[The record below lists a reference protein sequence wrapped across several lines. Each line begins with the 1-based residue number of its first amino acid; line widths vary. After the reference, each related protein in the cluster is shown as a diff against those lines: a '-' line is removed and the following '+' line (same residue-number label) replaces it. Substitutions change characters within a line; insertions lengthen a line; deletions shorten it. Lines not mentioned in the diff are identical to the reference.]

1 MLQLRARTAKIWTA
15 VAERSDDTAFRD
27 RAWCPKRR
35 GASLPAALQ
44 SLWLRRQPRWVVIIA
59 SLLCASAQA
68 DWVNS
73 LEPQGTPAGQV
84 NVVKAGKSQ
93 GGIQLPDRPTPQET
107 NAAVELQ
114 HWIKELTGASLP
126 IKPGKAGG
134 SRFAI
139 HTDGSLGDEG
149 YSIAVNRDQI
159 LLSGGKTR
167 GVLNAVY
174 ALLEEDLGCR
184 FYANDSIRLPRT
196 NTLVIAPVDRR
207 YVPQLKI
214 RDPFYACA
222 FDPVWSLRNRAN
234 APHAAVPE
242 EQGGHMDYAGM
253 FVHTAAQI
261 VPPDNY
267 FKEHPDYFAQAADG
281 TRTTAQL
288 CPTHPEVVKI
298 AIAYVRQVLRNNPHT
313 EILSVSKNDCQVSCL
328 CPRCK
333 KLRDEEGS
341 DMANQLF
348 LVNQVAQA
356 IEAEYPNVIIDT
368 LAYLETIQVP
378 KTARP
383 RKNVAIRLCND
394 TVGAWSH
401 PFTPAE
407 QCDTAKLVSAWGA
420 VHDRIYIWDY
430 NVNFSHYL
438 APMPN
443 LDVMAANIRFW
454 IKNHAEGVMLQ
465 GGYQGPAERDQLK
478 SWVAAKL
485 LWNPA
490 WDEKALTRDFIQ
502 GHYGKAAPALEEY
515 ETLLERMRADHASEM
530 ASPPGG
536 IRYPMDA
543 PFFTREYV
551 TRATE
556 CFSRARQLAQGDDDL
571 TRRVNR
577 AELPILYVK
586 CVRGPEFAGDS
597 YARVVG
603 EFERIARR
611 EKIKFLQEG
620 DPDFEPK
627 LAGYKSRI
635 PKPTATR

>member
-1 MLQLRARTAKIWTA
+1 MKLRTHFYI
-15 VAERSDDTAFRD
+15 
-27 RAWCPKRR
+27 
-35 GASLPAALQ
+35 L
-44 SLWLRRQPRWVVIIA
+44 IIA
-59 SLLCASAQA
+59 SMLCASAQA
-68 DWVNS
+68 DWVNA
-73 LEPQGTPAGQV
+73 LKPQGKPAGQV
-84 NVVKAGKSQ
+84 KVVKVGKPQ
-93 GGIQLPDRPTPQET
+93 GGIQLPDHPTPQET
-107 NAAVELQ
+107 NAAVELR
-114 HWIKELTGASLP
+114 HWIKELTGATLE
-126 IKPGKAGG
+126 IKSGKARG

-139 HTDGSLGDEG
+139 RTDGSLGDEG
-149 YSIAVNRDQI
+149 YAIAVSRGQI
-159 LLSGGKTR
+159 ILSGGKTR

-184 FYANDSIRLPRT
+184 FYANDSIRLPKT
-196 NTLVIAPVDRR
+196 NTLVIAPVARR
-207 YVPQLKI
+207 YIPQLKI

-234 APHAAVPE
+234 APNAAVPE

-253 FVHTAAQI
+253 FVHTAGQL
-261 VPPDNY
+261 VPPDKY
-267 FKEHPDYFAQAADG
+267 FKEHPEYFAQAADG

-298 AIAYVRQVLRNNPHT
+298 AIDHVRQVLKANPHT

-328 CPRCK
+328 CERCK

-394 TVGAWSH
+394 AVGAWSR

-407 QCDTAKLVSAWGA
+407 QCDVAKLVGAWGA
-420 VHDRIYIWDY
+420 VHNRIYIWDY

-443 LDVMAANIRFW
+443 LDVMVANIRFW

-465 GGYQGPAERDQLK
+465 GGYQGPAERDQFK
-478 SWVAAKL
+478 SWVTAKL

-490 WDEKALTRDFIQ
+490 WDEKALARDFIQ
-502 GHYGKAAPALEEY
+502 GHYGKAAPAIEEY
-515 ETLLERMRADHASEM
+515 EALLERMRVDHASEM

-543 PFFTREYV
+543 PFLSKAFTEQA
-551 TRATE
+551 TAIFARAE
-556 CFSRARQLAQGDDDL
+556 QLAAGDETL
-571 TRRVNR
+571 SRRVER
-577 AELPILYVK
+577 AELPLLYVK
-586 CVRGPEFAGDS
+586 CVRGPEF
-597 YARVVG
+597 VG
-603 EFERIARR
+603 ENYAQVVNRFERIARR
-611 EKIKFLQEG
+611 EKIQFLQEG
-620 DPDFEPK
+620 GPDFEPK

-635 PKPTATR
+635 PKTGTRQ

>member
-1 MLQLRARTAKIWTA
+1 MKLHACFWIGIA
-15 VAERSDDTAFRD
+15 
-27 RAWCPKRR
+27 
-35 GASLPAALQ
+35 ASC
-44 SLWLRRQPRWVVIIA
+44 
-59 SLLCASAQA
+59 LCASAQP
-68 DWVNS
+68 DWINA
-73 LEPQGTPAGQV
+73 LKPQGKPAAQV
-84 NVVKAGKSQ
+84 KVVKAGKPQ
-93 GGIQLPDRPTPQET
+93 GGIQLPDQPTPQET
-107 NAAVELQ
+107 NAAIELQ
-114 HWIKELTGASLP
+114 HWIKEMTGAKLE
-126 IKPGKAGG
+126 IKSGKGG
-134 SRFAI
+134 GTRFAI
-139 HTDGSLGDEG
+139 RTDGSLGDEG
-149 YSIAVNRDQI
+149 YAIAVSRGQI
-159 LLSGGKTR
+159 VLSGGKTR

-174 ALLEEDLGCR
+174 ALLEEDLGWR
-184 FYANDSIRLPRT
+184 FYADDSIRLPKT
-196 NTLVIAPVDRR
+196 DTLVIAPIARR

-234 APHAAVPE
+234 APNASVPE

-253 FVHTAAQI
+253 FVHTAGQL
-261 VPPDNY
+261 VPPDKY
-267 FKEHPDYFAQAADG
+267 FKDHPDYFAQAADG

-288 CPTHPEVVKI
+288 CPTHPDVVKI
-298 AIAYVRQVLRNNPHT
+298 AIDYVRQVLRDNPHT
-313 EILSVSKNDCQVSCL
+313 EIVSVSKNDCQVSCL

-356 IEAEYPNVIIDT
+356 IEAEFPNVIIDT

-383 RKNVAIRLCND
+383 RHNVAIRLCND
-394 TVGAWSH
+394 AVGAWSH

-420 VHDRIYIWDY
+420 VHNRIYIWDY

-443 LDVMAANIRFW
+443 LDVMVANIRFW
-454 IKNHAEGVMLQ
+454 ITNHAEGVMLQ

-490 WDEKALTRDFIQ
+490 WDEKALAHDFIQ

-515 ETLLERMRADHASEM
+515 EALLERMRAGHASEM

-543 PFFTREYV
+543 PFITKEFATQATAIFV
-551 TRATE
+551 RAE
-556 CFSRARQLAQGDDDL
+556 QLAAGDDAL
-571 TRRVNR
+571 TRRVER
-577 AELPILYVK
+577 AELPLLYVK
-586 CVRGPEFAGDS
+586 CVRGPELVGAD
-597 YARVVG
+597 YAHVVDR
-603 EFERIARR
+603 FEGIARR
-611 EKIKFLQEG
+611 EKIQYLQEG
-620 DPDFEPK
+620 GPDFEPK
-627 LAGYKSRI
+627 LVGYKSRI
-635 PKPTATR
+635 PKPTASR

>member
-1 MLQLRARTAKIWTA
+1 MKLRTAFYA
-15 VAERSDDTAFRD
+15 VA
-27 RAWCPKRR
+27 
-35 GASLPAALQ
+35 
-44 SLWLRRQPRWVVIIA
+44 IA
-59 SLLCASAQA
+59 SLLCASARA
-68 DWVNS
+68 DWANA
-73 LEPQGTPAGQV
+73 LKPAGKPAGKITL
-84 NVVKAGKSQ
+84 VKAGKPQAS
-93 GGIQLPDRPTPQET
+93 IQLPDHPTPQET
-107 NAAVELQ
+107 NAAAQLQ
-114 HWIKELTGASLP
+114 LWVKEMTGATLD
-126 IKPGKAGG
+126 IKSGKPRG
-134 SRFAI
+134 RCVI
-139 HTDGSLGDEG
+139 IRTDNSLGDEG
-149 YSIAVNRDQI
+149 YAISVSHSQI

-196 NTLVIAPVDRR
+196 NTLVIAPVARR
-207 YVPQLKI
+207 YIPQLKL

-234 APHAAVPE
+234 APNAAVPE

-253 FVHTAAQI
+253 FVHTAAQL
-261 VPPDNY
+261 VPPDKY
-267 FKEHPDYFAQAADG
+267 FKEHPDYFAQQADG
-281 TRTTAQL
+281 TRTTVQL
-288 CPTHPEVVKI
+288 CSTHPDVVKI
-298 AIAYVRQVLRNNPHT
+298 ASDYVRQMLKANPHT
-313 EILSVSKNDCQVSCL
+313 EIVSVSKNDCQVSCL
-328 CPRCK
+328 CDRCK
-333 KLRDEEGS
+333 KLRSGEGS

-348 LVNQVAQA
+348 LVNQVAEA
-356 IEAEYPNVIIDT
+356 IEQEHPAVVIDT

-378 KTARP
+378 KTVRP

-394 TVGAWSH
+394 SVGSWSR
-401 PFTPAE
+401 PFTGAQE
-407 QCDTAKLVSAWGA
+407 CEVAKLVSAWGA
-420 VHDRIYIWDY
+420 VHNRIYIWDY

-454 IKNHAEGVMLQ
+454 ITNHAEGVMLQ

-478 SWVAAKL
+478 CWVTAKL

-515 ETLLERMRADHASEM
+515 EALLERMRTEHAAEM
-530 ASPPGG
+530 ASPAGG

-543 PFFTREYV
+543 PFFTKEFLAQ
-551 TRATE
+551 ATDL
-556 CFSRARQLAQGDDDL
+556 FARARELARGDDEL
-571 TRRVNR
+571 KRRVER

-586 CVRGPEFAGDS
+586 CVRGPEVVGDS
-597 YARVVG
+597 YPQVVG

-611 EKIKFLQEG
+611 EKVQFLQEG
-620 DPDFEPK
+620 GPDFEPK